1 MTHRDFHIHTIFSD
15 GKCTPEELV
24 LLALEKGMTHIG
36 FSDHSYTPFD
46 DDYCMTPANEGDYQA
61 EIQRLKEKYAGK
73 IEIFCG
79 IEQDY
84 YSAKAREGYDYKIG
98 SVHYVKAGE
107 EYLSVDK
114 SAADLR
120 AAIDKHFCGD
130 PIAFDEEYFKTVGN
144 VLAVT
149 EADIVGHF
157 DLLTKFNEK
166 DPLIDEGDPRY
177 IKAWQEAVDK
187 LIPYG
192 KYFEINTGVIARG
205 YKSAPYPAAPI
216 IEYIKAKG
224 GKFILSSDSHRPTL
238 CAHFDEVCI

>member
-1 MTHRDFHIHTIFSD
+1 MTHRDFHIHTTFSD

-46 DDYCMTPANEGDYQA
+46 PDYCMSPEKETEYRK
-61 EIQRLKEKYAGK
+61 EIQRLKEKYAEK

-84 YSAKAREGYDYKIG
+84 YSEKAYEGYDYMIG
-98 SVHYVKAGE
+98 SVHYVKAGD
-107 EYLSVDK
+107 EYLPVDK
-114 SAADLR
+114 SADDLK
-120 AAIDKHFCGD
+120 AAIEKHFGGD
-130 PIAFDEEYFKTVGN
+130 PISFAEEYFKTVGN
-144 VLAVT
+144 VLEMT
-149 EADIVGHF
+149 GADIVGHF
-157 DLLTKFNEK
+157 DLLTKFNERE
-166 DPLIDEGDPRY
+166 LIIDENDPRY
-177 IKAWQEAVDK
+177 IKAWQDAVDR

-216 IEYIKAKG
+216 KEYIKKKG

-238 CAHFDEVCI
+238 CFGFDEVRI

>member
-1 MTHRDFHIHTIFSD
+1 MTNRDFHIHTTFSD

-24 LLALEKGMTHIG
+24 LLAIEKGMTHIG

-46 DDYCMTPANEGDYQA
+46 DDYCMNPENEGEYQK
-61 EIQRLKEKYAGK
+61 EIGRLKKKYEKK
-73 IEIFCG
+73 INVFCG

-84 YSAKAREGYDYKIG
+84 YSKKVRDGYDYIIG

-107 EYLSVDK
+107 EYLSVDR
-114 SAADLR
+114 SAKDLR
-120 AAIDKHFCGD
+120 EAIEKHFGGD
-130 PIAFDEEYFKTVGN
+130 PLAFAEEYFKTVGD

-149 EADIVGHF
+149 GADIVGHF

-166 DPLIDEGDPRY
+166 DPLFDESAPRY
-177 IKAWQEAVDK
+177 IKAWQEAVDR

-216 IEYIKAKG
+216 IEYIKKKG
-224 GKFILSSDSHRPTL
+224 GRFILSSDSHRPTL
-238 CAHFDEVCI
+238 CARFEEVKI